1 MRKSIEFTGNQLEG
15 KVSNA
20 ENKLADTENR
30 IEEIYDY
37 QTGLGYVKQN
47 LIDLEDRS
55 SRNNLR
61 VDSILETPRE
71 TWEDFEEKLQQV
83 FQEKLGLECPIEIKT
98 TQYEQWKQST
108 SNNMQSAKIQ
118 NQGKNPTGNKQT
130 KKNKH
135 ICQWRFQ

>member
-37 QTGLGYVKQN
+37 QIGLGYIKQN

-83 FQEKLGLECPIEIKT
+83 FQEKLGLECPIESNKRIERQADNSIRT
-98 TQYEQWKQST
+98 METIHEQ
-108 SNNMQSAKIQ
+108 
-118 NQGKNPTGNKQT
+118 
-130 KKNKH
+130 
-135 ICQWRFQ
+135 